1 MEEDNTIKALI
12 LGVSVFLI
20 IITLSAVI
28 LYYNTAVGG
37 ARTISDTRMDI
48 GKLYDKKIED
58 LDNTTVDGIDM
69 RNILRSKYENYVT
82 VELEIIDIGGAST
95 TITLEGDEA
104 GNVKDSQ
111 INMINVEKNYI
122 LNISESN
129 TTLSVIASEQ

>member
-82 VELEIIDIGGAST
+82 VELEIIDISGAST

-111 INMINVEKNYI
+111 INMINVEKNYK
-122 LNISESN
+122 LNISESH
-129 TTLSVIASEQ
+129 TTLSVIATEQ

>member
-82 VELEIIDIGGAST
+82 VELEIIDIGGVST

>member
-129 TTLSVIASEQ
+129 TTLSVIASEH